1 MGFFLSMFYSYVDH
15 FMIWKHIKVYFA
27 KHINKN
33 STVVGQSLIT
43 IHRGKQCFTICLCSI
58 KYKNKQTISHR
69 AIVCVCV
76 GVNLRA
82 EALILY
88 CLCGTFD
95 GFQTYLRIYLLTIL
109 SN

>member
-1 MGFFLSMFYSYVDH
+1 MGFLLSMFYVYVDY
-15 FMIWKHIKVYFA
+15 FMIWKHVKVYFA
-27 KHINKN
+27 KHIKKN

-58 KYKNKQTISHR
+58 KYENKQTISHR
-69 AIVCVCV
+69 TIV

-88 CLCGTFD
+88 CLSGTFD